1 MFEFLFVKVN
11 GSGGIKRPADS
22 NGENGQGPPA
32 KRSLFDCNGS
42 PVLNGPMPDQ
52 ENNGI
57 QLKVEAG
64 IPQTMIVNNGQ
75 PVVQV
80 QLPQQAVIQGQSQ
93 PVTVQGQTIQVQG
106 QTVQIQGQTLQL
118 PGQSLQVQS
127 SQGMIAPQIVIQPQ
141 QLMSGNQKIVTGSD
155 GKQYLIKTT
164 PVSTNGTVLNTLAAS
179 SPQAN
184 NQQPTQQINGS
195 TGQVCWQ

>member
-1 MFEFLFVKVN
+1 MKVN

-42 PVLNGPMPDQ
+42 LVPNGPVPDQ
-52 ENNGI
+52 ESNGI
-57 QLKVEAG
+57 QVKVEPG
-64 IPQTMIVNNGQ
+64 IPQTVIVNNGQ

-80 QLPQQAVIQGQSQ
+80 QLPQQAILQGQSQ

-106 QTVQIQGQTLQL
+106 QTVQLQGPTLQL
-118 PGQSLQVQS
+118 QGQPLQVQS
-127 SQGMIAPQIVIQPQ
+127 SQGMITPQIVIQPQ
-141 QLMSGNQKIVTGSD
+141 QLIAGNQKIVTGSD
-155 GKQYLIKTT
+155 GKQYLIKTA
-164 PVSTNGTVLNTLAAS
+164 PVSTNGTVLNTLTTS

-195 TGQVCWQ
+195 TGQVRLF